1 MMRKNLFL
9 PLKRQHLF
17 QTAMLLTTVALAVMA
32 ALWGKQQWLGADL
45 PALLRHEAGAVKE
58 WLFWQL
64 WLPRALVAAGAGAA
78 LGAAGAVFQC
88 LTRNPL
94 GSPDIIGV
102 NAGAA
107 MGAVAAALLWPG
119 YVPVTLGA
127 LLGSLLVLLLI
138 LLGTRGRMD
147 FGMDIII
154 SGLAVNAAALAL
166 VQFGLT
172 SVRQESAQQMAAWLS
187 GSLAAR
193 SWAQVEAVWLGL
205 PPLLLA
211 LVLLNTRLGLLA
223 LGDAAAAALGVPLR
237 RTAWL
242 ALLSATALAAL
253 AVVAAGPV
261 AFLALAAPHLVRHL
275 FDTDR
280 PMIAAA
286 ALMGAVLLLLSDGVA
301 RLLPTASQ
309 LPVGVVTAG
318 LGGVYLCILMIF
330 SRKTA

>member
-1 MMRKNLFL
+1 MRRKNLFL
-9 PLKRQHLF
+9 PLKRQRLF
-17 QTAMLLTTVALAVMA
+17 QTALLLLAVSLLA
-32 ALWGKQQWLGADL
+32 ITALWGKQQWLGGDL

-78 LGAAGAVFQC
+78 LGTAGAVFQC

-119 YVPVTLGA
+119 YVSVTFGA
-127 LLGSLLVLLLI
+127 LFGSMLVLLLI
-138 LLGTRGRMD
+138 LLGTRGRLD

-154 SGLAVNAAALAL
+154 SGLAVNAAAMAL

-172 SVRQESAQQMAAWLS
+172 GVRQESAQQMAAWLS
-187 GSLAAR
+187 GSLEAR
-193 SWAQVEAVWLGL
+193 SWAQVEAVWLWL

-211 LVLLNTRLGLLA
+211 LVLLNTRLGLLTLGDTAATA
-223 LGDAAAAALGVPLR
+223 LGAPLR
-237 RTAWL
+237 RTAWW
-242 ALLSATALAAL
+242 ALLLATALAAL

-275 FDTDR
+275 FHTNR
-280 PMIAAA
+280 PMLMAS
-286 ALMGAVLLLLSDGVA
+286 ALMGAVLLLLSDWIA
-301 RLLPTASQ
+301 RLLPTTSQ
-309 LPVGVVTAG
+309 LPVGVITAG
-318 LGGVYLCILMIF
+318 LGGVYLCFLMIL